1 MKFHYERLQQ
11 PECLMLDG
19 YSKVSGYFGPFR
31 INKNVM
37 YYSPS
42 LGGYISA
49 KTLYKTEG
57 KL

>member
-1 MKFHYERLQQ
+1 
-11 PECLMLDG
+11 MLDG